1 MAKINTDPV
10 LKGTN
15 FPEKII
21 QSFEPPAYS
30 VLTKQDNGDGTF
42 SFVSDISLLINQRSL
57 VDRIGVDNVRRMMNE
72 FNVPQGSAFDKFRKG
87 LSDSELLRL
96 VKPRNIQTPA
106 ELSDWF
112 SYLSHQ
118 EEALA
123 ALQKSD
129 VDKPDSETETSAD
142 TATTT
147 E

>member
-21 QSFEPPAYS
+21 QAFEPPAYS
-30 VLTKQDNGDGTF
+30 SLTKQDNGDGTF

-57 VDRIGVDNVRRMMNE
+57 VDRIGVDNVRRMMND
-72 FNVPQGSAFDKFRKG
+72 FNVPQGSPFDRWRKR
-87 LSDSELLRL
+87 LSDTDLLRL
-96 VKPRNIQTPA
+96 VKPRNIQTPS
-106 ELSDWF
+106 ELTDWF

-129 VDKPDSETETSAD
+129 VDKPDSDTDSSSETD
-142 TATTT
+142 TT

>member
-21 QSFEPPAYS
+21 QAFEPPSYS

-42 SFVSDISLLINQRSL
+42 SFVSDISLLINERSL
-57 VDRIGVDNVRRMMNE
+57 IDRVGVDNVRRMMNE

-87 LSDSELLRL
+87 LSDSDLIRM
-96 VKPRNIQTPA
+96 VKPRNIQTPS
-106 ELSDWF
+106 ELNDWF
-112 SYLSHQ
+112 SFLSNQ
-118 EEALA
+118 EEVFN
-123 ALQKSD
+123 ALQKRND
-129 VDKPDSETETSAD
+129 VNSVVETETSTETD
-142 TATTT
+142 TTT